1 MRRLFPLFLLAMLVS
16 ITAGPNLAQ
25 AQAVAAPQLIEA
37 ALTSGLLR
45 LDLSEVEFMDS
56 TGLGALITLRN
67 TAHERGDEMELLTVS
82 RAVQRVFALS
92 GLEDV
97 FGSANGSADG

>member
-1 MRRLFPLFLLAMLVS
+1 MTSFEATRQTDESGIPYLRVSGALDLA
-16 ITAGPNLAQ
+16 
-25 AQAVAAPQLIEA
+25 AAPQLIEA

-97 FGSANGSADG
+97 FGAANGSADG